1 MSEQFW
7 LIKQSHLFPKVQPQ
21 RLITNECTNEVIKSL
36 LEQIK
41 LLRGEHATKNSI
53 ISRIIKVKFIQQ

>member
-7 LIKQSHLFPKVQPQ
+7 LVKQSHLFPKVQPQ
-21 RLITNECTNEVIKSL
+21 RLITNECTNEVIKSH